1 MNKLADA
8 LARAVQRG
16 LVSENA
22 AGKVTQQLGLKS
34 RFLRRIGQ
42 GYEGVAQLR
51 THNKEGLAVAKIHN
65 TVFDKNFWPSTFEV
79 KQEVLKKVNGDPRFA
94 RYLGREPGR
103 YISYHEYV
111 KRAPL
116 PVEIAKK
123 IWGLRYL
130 SRKAAIHKDAGRYL
144 HDVYWGNN
152 INGKIIDFLPSYSP
166 SSVDRANNQLIRD
179 NIKARLNDPAV
190 VKAMQ
195 RNHPNPKLIER
206 AAYVK

>member
-16 LVSENA
+16 LVSESA

-51 THNKEGLAVAKIHN
+51 THDKEGLTVAKIHN
-65 TVFDKNFWPSTFEV
+65 TVFDKNFWPSTFEL
-79 KQEVLKKVNGDPRFA
+79 KQKVWEKVNGNPEFA
-94 RYLGREPGR
+94 GYLGREPGR

-111 KRAPL
+111 KHAPL

-123 IWGLRYL
+123 LWALKNL
-130 SRKAAIHKDAGRYL
+130 SRKGSAHAAAGRHL
-144 HDVYWGNN
+144 HDVYWGNV
-152 INGKIIDFLPSYSP
+152 INGKIVDFIPSYP
-166 SSVDRANNQLIRD
+166 PTKADLSSNQRIID
-179 NIKARLNDPAV
+179 GIKARLNDPAA